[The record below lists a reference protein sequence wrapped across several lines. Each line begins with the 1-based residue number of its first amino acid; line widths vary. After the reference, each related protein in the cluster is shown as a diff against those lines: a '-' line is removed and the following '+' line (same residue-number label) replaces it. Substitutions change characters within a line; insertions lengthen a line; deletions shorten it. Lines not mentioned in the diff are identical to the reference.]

1 MTALKTQRRL
11 ETLLHWKQQSDARGH
26 RTPSAQSLNSIA
38 VANGVPYDLGEEGI
52 ESWRKTLEWLLHQ
65 VKMGVFDPV
74 AQLPDELML
83 PVEIPAQ
90 GSVVPVSSAPEG
102 NSGQSTAVPATALD
116 ALKMW
121 RRNAIA
127 HGRDDVAALKEST
140 LNQILRS
147 KQTSAGA
154 IERMLPQS
162 QRVLAPEIAKV
173 LADFVGETE
182 PPARADTARSATV
195 DDPADIAVSTST
207 ERTSAEGGRTRRT
220 AAPVG
225 TFLDLTNEDFEEFDY
240 SSVPVTVHPIKAN
253 NTGERTV
260 FSWPAYDADDG
271 DVVVYRLVSKS
282 EFPSY
287 TPEGADYIGAT
298 IDTKVS
304 DSREPDAAV
313 RFVQVWANVGFDV
326 DDATGGQAV
335 LHAQTAVV
343 SPVRDVQIRED
354 EGRVIGEWTAFEG
367 TSAVQV
373 YRIPIERAAFGG
385 DDPQY
390 RISAG
395 EPNLGGFVDR
405 SAERGKRYL
414 YRVRAEAT
422 VDGTTRLSAHSQTE
436 LLVSAVL
443 AKISDLAVQVH
454 GGDDDP
460 QFDLTW
466 TAPAGGRVAIYR
478 TVGGPNAGA
487 DSASLPEAALA
498 STGLAVDNKLSH
510 PIVGG
515 GAGQPSMMTNV
526 PWPRGWNRAYFTAVT
541 FLGDKVQVGATISAT
556 RTGVIE
562 HAQVVERVNK
572 QILTFAWP
580 AGAAAVLVHV
590 GARGQSAEQGMGGHP
605 IEISSGMYERFGGL
619 HFAHALPKAGCS
631 LHLIPVAF
639 ASGERIHGQPV
650 TVDYPGLLRV
660 FYDANISRN
669 VTGKPT
675 SMTISVVAETDVQ
688 GSPPFVLI
696 HNEERLPLNAR
707 DGVALEVFASNN
719 ETAGGAKQFV
729 LPKLSTRAD
738 GLQFRADVKD
748 RVGFVRL
755 FAAMPAARLATFA
768 LLDPPVAKL
777 TLQHG
782 RRR

>member
-11 ETLLHWKQQSDARGH
+11 DTLLHWKQQSDARGQ

-38 VANGVPYDLGEEGI
+38 VANGVPHDLDEEGI
-52 ESWRKTLEWLLHQ
+52 EPWRKTLEWLLHQ

-74 AQLPDELML
+74 AQLPDELL
-83 PVEIPAQ
+83 KPVEPPSRGTVA
-90 GSVVPVSSAPEG
+90 PVSSARSDAE
-102 NSGQSTAVPATALD
+102 QSTPNPTTGLEAMKV
-116 ALKMW
+116 W

-127 HGRDDVAALKEST
+127 QGRDDVGTMKEST
-140 LNQILRS
+140 LVSIFRS
-147 KQTSAGA
+147 KQTSASA
-154 IERMLPQS
+154 IESILPRS
-162 QRVLAPEIAKV
+162 LGALAPEIAKV
-173 LADFVGETE
+173 LSDFAGNGNKSTPAPTPAKDATRQTGEA
-182 PPARADTARSATV
+182 ARTQTAAGPSV
-195 DDPADIAVSTST
+195 
-207 ERTSAEGGRTRRT
+207 EGGRARRT

-225 TFLDLTNEDFEEFDY
+225 TFLDLTNEDFEEYDY
-240 SSVPVTVHPIKAN
+240 TSVPVTVHAIKATT
-253 NTGERTV
+253 TGDRTV
-260 FSWPAYDADDG
+260 FSWPAYEADDG
-271 DVVVYRLVSKS
+271 DVVVYRLVSRS

-287 TPEGADYIGAT
+287 TPEGADYVGAT
-298 IDTKVS
+298 TDIKVS
-304 DSREPDAAV
+304 DTREPDAAV
-313 RFVQVWANVGFDV
+313 RFVQVWANVGVTV
-326 DDATGGQAV
+326 DDATVEQAV

-343 SPVRDVQIRED
+343 SPVREVQIRED

-436 LLVSAVL
+436 LLISAVL
-443 AKISDLAVQVH
+443 ARVSDLAVRVH

-466 TAPAGGRVAIYR
+466 TAPAGGRVAIFR

-487 DSASLPEAALA
+487 DSKSLPEAALG
-498 STGLAVDNKLSH
+498 STGLTADHKLSH
-510 PIVGG
+510 PVVGG
-515 GAGQPSMMTNV
+515 GVGQPSTMTNV
-526 PWPRGWNRAYFTAVT
+526 PWPRDWNRAYFTAVT
-541 FLGDKVQVGATISAT
+541 FLGDKVQVGSTISAT

-580 AGAAAVLVHV
+580 AGAAAVLVHI
-590 GARGQSAEQGMGGHP
+590 GSRGQTAEQGLSGHP

-619 HFAHALPKAGCS
+619 HFAHPLPNAGCS

-639 ASGERIHGQPV
+639 AAGEKIHGQPV

-660 FYDANISRN
+660 YYDANVSRN

-675 SMTISVVAETDVQ
+675 VVTISVAAEMDVE
-688 GSPPFVLI
+688 GSPPFVLV
-696 HNEERLPLNAR
+696 HNEERLPLNVR
-707 DGVALEVFASNN
+707 DGVALEVFQANN
-719 ETAGGAKQFV
+719 EGAGGAKQFM
-729 LPKLSTRAD
+729 LPRLSTRPD
-738 GLQFRADVKD
+738 GPQFRADVRDK
-748 RVGFVRL
+748 VGFVRL
-755 FAAMPAARLATFA
+755 FAGMAAARLVTFA